1 MNIVVLAG
9 GLSPERN
16 VSLVSGSLIA
26 ESLVKSGHK
35 VLLLDVY
42 CGTAIPEE
50 GIAALFTDTANG
62 IKTVAAGPDLD
73 AVKKANGNRDEL
85 IGINVIEICKFA
97 DAVFLALHGAMGENG
112 QLQATLDTFGVKCY
126 SGSGYTGSSLAMNK
140 EISKKLFRFAGVPTA
155 DWICVTCDDTAAKE
169 KILASVGLPCV
180 IKPLSCGS
188 SVGVSIVDNEAELD
202 RALELAHAYES
213 KILAEKKIVGREFS
227 VGYLGGTVLP
237 PIEIIPKAGF
247 YDYKNKYLPGMTE
260 EICPADLTEE
270 QVKRVSEL
278 CALAFETL
286 DLGGYARIDFIMS
299 EEDGDFYCLEANTLP
314 GMTPSSLLPQEAAAV
329 GISYAELC
337 EKIVALAREKGRK

>member
-26 ESLVKSGHK
+26 KSLCSSGHK
-35 VLLLDVY
+35 VVLLDVY
-42 CGTAIPEE
+42 TGTVIPEE
-50 GIAALFTDTANG
+50 GIAALFADSVEGITTVEAEPDLEAVKRANG
-62 IKTVAAGPDLD
+62 G
-73 AVKKANGNRDEL
+73 REEL
-85 IGINVIEICKFA
+85 IGNNVIEICKYA

-155 DWICVTCDDTAAKE
+155 DWICVTCDDTAARE
-169 KILASVGLPCV
+169 KILDSVGLPCV

-188 SVGVSIVDNEAELD
+188 SVGVSIVDTEAELD
-202 RALELAHAYES
+202 KALELAHVYES

-260 EICPADLTEE
+260 EICPADLTED

-329 GISYAELC
+329 GISYGELC
-337 EKIVALAREKGRK
+337 EKIVALARAKGNK

>member
-26 ESLVKSGHK
+26 KSLCASGHK

-42 CGTAIPEE
+42 TGTVIPEE
-50 GIAALFTDTANG
+50 GIASLFTSKTDTITKVEAE
-62 IKTVAAGPDLD
+62 PDLE
-73 AVKKANGNRDEL
+73 AVKKANGDREEL
-85 IGINVIEICKFA
+85 IGNNVIEICKFA

-112 QLQATLDTFGVKCY
+112 QLQATLDTFGIKHY

-140 EISKKLFRFAGVPTA
+140 EISKKLFRYAGVPTA
-155 DWICVTCDDTAAKE
+155 DWICVTCDDKAAKE
-169 KILASVGLPCV
+169 KILSSVGLPCV

-188 SVGVSIVDNEAELD
+188 SVGVSIVENEEELD
-202 RALELAHAYES
+202 RALDIAHAYES

-260 EICPADLTEE
+260 EICPASLTEA
-270 QVKRVSEL
+270 QVNRVSEL
-278 CALAFETL
+278 CALAFDTL

-299 EEDGDFYCLEANTLP
+299 EDDGDFYCLEANTLP
-314 GMTPSSLLPQEAAAV
+314 GMTPSSLLPQEAAAY
-329 GISYAELC
+329 GISYDELC
-337 EKIVALAREKGRK
+337 ERIVALARAKV